1 MITETTYK
9 YNSDNDLILSENTFF
24 NTLKV
29 ESKKARRETKSL
41 NYNTILRD
49 LKIDKI

>member
-24 NTLKV
+24 NTFKK
-29 ESKKARRETKSL
+29 ETKKARKSTRTL
-41 NYNTILRD
+41 NYNSILKD
-49 LKIDKI
+49 LGIDKI